1 MNEILS
7 RKILG
12 VALFRWA
19 ILGTIGMALI
29 AISFVV
35 RERLDLEWTVE
46 SLRRFVQS
54 LGFWGPLAYIAI
66 LTLRFIVLIPTSILL
81 LAAGIMFGP
90 VYGTLYA
97 GLGLLG
103 SGMWKYG
110 LVSVV
115 GRDVMLAQLP
125 ERLQAWMRR
134 MAEQKMSAWALAGI
148 CAYPFFPKQIFQFA
162 AILSGMSLVAYI
174 AAITTGGFIQGAIFA
189 NVGEAIYSGAGLAT
203 ATGLFVA
210 ALIIPLIVPPWRR
223 WMLAP
228 IAATRNLDAA
238 KESAK

>member
-1 MNEILS
+1 MNDILT
-7 RKILG
+7 RKIFG
-12 VALFRWA
+12 VAVFRWA
-19 ILGTIGMALI
+19 ILGAIGLALL
-29 AISFVV
+29 AASFVV
-35 RERLDLEWTVE
+35 RERLNLEWNVE

-54 LGFWGPLAYIAI
+54 LGLWGPLAYIAI

-81 LAAGIMFGP
+81 LAAGMMFGP

-97 GLGLLG
+97 GIGLFG

-110 LVSVV
+110 LASIV

-125 ERLQAWMRR
+125 ERLQQWVRR
-134 MAEQKMSAWALAGI
+134 VAEQKMSAWALAGV

-162 AILSGMSLVAYI
+162 AILSGMSLIVYV
-174 AAITTGGFIQGAIFA
+174 AAITIGGFIQAAIFA
-189 NVGEAIYSGAGLAT
+189 NIGEAIYSGAGLAT

-210 ALIIPLIVPPWRR
+210 ALLIPLIVPSWRR

-228 IAATRNLDAA
+228 ITAARGIDTP
-238 KESAK
+238 KEPLE

>member
-1 MNEILS
+1 MNEILA
-7 RKILG
+7 RKIFG

-19 ILGTIGMALI
+19 ILGAIGLALL
-29 AISFVV
+29 AASFVV
-35 RERLDLEWTVE
+35 RERLNLEWNVE

-97 GLGLLG
+97 GIGLFG

-110 LVSVV
+110 IASIV

-125 ERLQAWMRR
+125 ERLQQWVRR
-134 MAEQKMSAWALAGI
+134 VAEQKMSAWALAGV

-162 AILSGMSLVAYI
+162 AILSGMSLIVYV
-174 AAITTGGFIQGAIFA
+174 AAITIGGFVQAAIFA
-189 NVGEAIYSGAGLAT
+189 SVGEAIYSGAGLAT

-210 ALIIPLIVPPWRR
+210 ALIIPLIVPSWRR

-228 IAATRNLDAA
+228 ITATRAIDAP
-238 KESAK
+238 KETRI

>member
-1 MNEILS
+1 MKEILA
-7 RKILG
+7 RKIFG

-19 ILGTIGMALI
+19 TLGAIGLTLLA
-29 AISFVV
+29 ASFVI
-35 RERLDLEWTVE
+35 RERLDLEWNVE
-46 SLRRFVQS
+46 SLRRFVDS

-90 VYGTLYA
+90 AYGTLYA
-97 GLGLLG
+97 GIGLFG

-110 LVSVV
+110 LASIV

-125 ERLQAWMRR
+125 ERLQQWVRR
-134 MAEQKMSAWALAGI
+134 VAEQKMSAWALAGV

-162 AILSGMSLVAYI
+162 AILSGMSVVAYI
-174 AAITTGGFIQGAIFA
+174 TAITVGGFIQAAIFA
-189 NVGEAIYSGAGLAT
+189 NIGGAIYSGAGLAT
-203 ATGLFVA
+203 ATGLFTA
-210 ALIIPLIVPPWRR
+210 AIIIPLVVPSWRR

-228 IAATRNLDAA
+228 ITATRAIDAPQ
-238 KESAK
+238 ETRI